1 MVIQEE
7 LRAVRN
13 EYKVKRRT
21 EIGQY
26 DEAVYEEKPEEE
38 TDVAFIMDRF
48 GYAKT
53 IDAGTYE
60 KNRETIKNDFTYSF
74 IMKNTGRICVFTST
88 GSLHTIKA
96 QDLPAGKMRDKGV
109 PIDNVSNYDTATE
122 RIVAVLPQSSLNL
135 YRLLFVTG
143 NAMIKLVGG
152 GEFDVTRKEV
162 AATKLSADDELIA
175 VMAVTDEESIVL
187 RTENDMALR
196 FRIEEIPEQKK
207 NAAGVHGMT
216 LAKNDSVRDAYLLKM
231 DESREIIVSDKKYDL
246 GALKISG
253 RNGKGSR
260 IKK

>member
-1 MVIQEE
+1 
-7 LRAVRN
+7 
-13 EYKVKRRT
+13 
-21 EIGQY
+21 
-26 DEAVYEEKPEEE
+26 
-38 TDVAFIMDRF
+38 
-48 GYAKT
+48 
-53 IDAGTYE
+53 
-60 KNRETIKNDFTYSF
+60 
-74 IMKNTGRICVFTST
+74 
-88 GSLHTIKA
+88 
-96 QDLPAGKMRDKGV
+96 
-109 PIDNVSNYDTATE
+109 
-122 RIVAVLPQSSLNL
+122 
-135 YRLLFVTG
+135 
-143 NAMIKLVGG
+143 MIKLVGG

-196 FRIEEIPEQKK
+196 FKIEEIPEQKK

>member
-1 MVIQEE
+1 
-7 LRAVRN
+7 
-13 EYKVKRRT
+13 
-21 EIGQY
+21 
-26 DEAVYEEKPEEE
+26 
-38 TDVAFIMDRF
+38 
-48 GYAKT
+48 
-53 IDAGTYE
+53 
-60 KNRETIKNDFTYSF
+60 
-74 IMKNTGRICVFTST
+74 
-88 GSLHTIKA
+88 
-96 QDLPAGKMRDKGV
+96 MRDKGV

-196 FRIEEIPEQKK
+196 FKIEEIPEQKK